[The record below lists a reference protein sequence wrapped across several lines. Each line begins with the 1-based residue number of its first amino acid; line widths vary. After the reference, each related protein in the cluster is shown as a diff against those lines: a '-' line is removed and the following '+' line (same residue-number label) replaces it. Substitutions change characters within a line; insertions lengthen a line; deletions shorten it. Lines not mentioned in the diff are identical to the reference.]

1 MSAFSELR
9 ATLKEEVFAQF
20 GDTATR
26 TGYAKPF
33 RACLSTS
40 NAEQNGAVYPV
51 ATVMVYIAD
60 AALAIGE
67 RITING
73 AARIIDGILRRD
85 ELTIT
90 YILRD

>member
-1 MSAFSELR
+1 MSAFTDLR
-9 ATLKEEVFAQF
+9 AALKTEVFAQF
-20 GDTATR
+20 GDVATR

-33 RACLSTS
+33 QACLSTS
-40 NAEQNGAVYPV
+40 NAEQNGVVYPV